1 MAEIKKQFTSGK
13 MNKDVDERLVPNGE
27 YRDAM
32 NIQVSTSEGS
42 DVGTIQNILGNR
54 GIDEVDSHLSQAFIP
69 NSAVC
74 VGSIADE
81 KNDTFYWFTTT
92 AELDSMNALMSFTSA
107 SPQPTL
113 GISHIIQY
121 KKNSTPSSLKP
132 VFTDISHVI
141 YSMYNVLGNPTYDIA
156 TQTITIITPTVPVV
170 VGMSLT
176 INDSIG
182 GNVSAGNIVTSIDA
196 SILGSVITLQDPLD
210 FLDNLMQPFSQAA
223 LHNTTLFF
231 SQNGLAAGD
240 AGDVLGFV
248 KGNLITSIN
257 IIDDLLFWTDGT
269 TEPKKINISRSIEG
283 TNINGTESTLLVN
296 PDQGISTL
304 DNILAREKHITVIKR
319 APKNTLI
326 VETETIPDFGYG
338 VVAGP
343 MNFTA
348 NPNNP
353 SQGNLLPGDMVD
365 NQGAGGLVLYLDPTL
380 IAPAV
385 GDILLLNPAIS
396 LYLPPDEFQVKLELT
411 NLINNGSSP
420 FTSTPFQI
428 WGARVVS
435 IAEATLTFEQDWN
448 WAIEYPE
455 IKSFKNKF
463 PRFSYRW
470 KYQDGEYS
478 TFAPFTNVIFQPGAQ
493 FRYDVKEAYNLAME
507 NTISKSRLSSYAV
520 NLPEDVVSID
530 ILYKESNSP
539 VVYMVDTI
547 YDLNPLSMVNNF
559 EVTPNQLKAALPE
572 NQLLRAWDNVP
583 RTALAQEVSG
593 SRVIY
598 GNYLQN
604 YNAEDQV
611 VVSAKTVDRSICDVN
626 YDKKS
631 LKSIRNYALG
641 VSFLDKYGRQSPI
654 FTDRQGD
661 IDIPISKAQDR
672 TQLTAK
678 VTVGTPDWATHQ
690 KFYIKDT
697 SNEYYNLAM
706 DRIYNAMDGNIWLS
720 FPSSDRNKVD
730 DETFLILKKGV
741 EGATPVE
748 ESNKYK
754 ILAIENEAPPFIKRK
769 TSILALARE
778 TTVDPFVNGT
788 EDYFIDPDGYP
799 LVGRKKIVISKTS
812 WDSLA
817 VPLTDSIAAPLF
829 EEVEL
834 KFTIAI
840 GLSGVAQYSKPYKV
854 SGFSEDTSGNYSFM
868 LETLISDVD
877 EWLSDST
884 NTIPLDTIGIE
895 ISRVSVKDSPEY
907 QGRFFVKISKDPI
920 VNQNVISQAT
930 SSLGI
935 QQETIDTLPFYY
947 LADADGPS
955 GHDTTSTVSGSAT
968 DTNTNWN
975 EILSPSVVN
984 TAPEGFW
991 FIDAAYYHGTYDPI
1005 LYGTCVGAFF
1015 PSYWQALGVPL
1026 ALPPSNDPAMY
1037 GDAVTTSGFNKG
1049 IEPDG
1054 NGGAYIYLSYSN
1066 LQNAETGGS
1075 LHTDS
1080 TDTNAIWQCGNAVS
1094 NLDVAT
1100 QTGAAAIYEHGIQEL
1115 GPFDCDNTQH
1125 WTLGELTINSYHN
1138 TVDEHRQFFPTSRL
1152 RFAGGDEIYT
1162 ILATPEKVYH
1172 VNFTGFQ
1179 ESDDLYTP
1187 AHDDQLGNGFSTTT
1201 YWEAWFD
1208 EMHLFGSPVNRR
1220 ITYKIHLDKDPT
1232 DPQYGFNPVDPVEG
1246 ANATD
1251 KGHIFFIEENY
1262 VNVEGQIVSADPA
1275 IWETEPKK
1283 DVDLDIY
1290 YEVDGTYPLEIN
1302 SDTNYVFAPK
1312 GSTISFTNFGNPIS
1326 SLNFLNP
1333 SNAVVQAWV
1342 GNKVILSDAIQLAEY
1357 FYNNTTSLL
1366 ITFHRPDG
1374 SCVSSTVDGW
1384 DEDELSE
1391 QVGYP
1396 TWNSGYFLP
1405 ANIVINKDVSKQTV
1419 SLSWFNCYS
1428 FGNGVESQR
1437 VRDDYNQIVIDK
1449 GAKASSTLNKP
1460 YKEEHRK
1467 YGLIYSGLYNS
1478 TASINNLNQ
1487 FIAAEKITKDISP
1500 AYGSIQKLH
1509 SRSSADGD
1517 LIVLCEDR
1525 ILKILANKDAVFNA
1539 DGNSQLTA
1547 TQNVLGQTIPYSGE
1561 YGISKNPESFAS
1573 ENYRVYFADKVRGVV
1588 MRLSKDGLTPISSH
1602 GMKDWFRDNL
1612 KLSTRIIGSY
1622 NDRDSE
1628 YNITLASDPT
1638 LTTTTAITPFSWT
1651 EYVEYPLT
1659 LWGNP
1664 RFHTTSGVVGI
1675 EVGDEV
1681 EITAGDFSLPPS
1693 TKVNSIIFN
1702 QATGVHE
1709 ILCSALVTSNAGPP
1723 AFPWLMEIT
1732 ITGDRYHTTTLPN
1745 PIGGEKTLSFR
1756 EDVRGWVSFK
1766 SFIPENGISCASE
1779 YYTFQ
1784 YGKAFMHNLP
1794 TQFRNTFYGAT
1805 VDSTF
1810 TVILNDVP
1818 GSVKSFDT
1826 INYEGSQARVT
1837 QFTGVNINGNVFN
1850 DGQYHNLSPARG
1862 WYVDNVKTDQEIGG
1876 INEFIEKE
1884 GKWFSYMKGTEIMH
1898 YEGELNG
1905 LPAQRPTINPDGSS
1919 TFDQASFAI
1928 QGLGVLGGSVIIN
1941 GTGDC
1946 MDPSAFNY
1954 NPSATFDDGSCEA
1967 YVYGCMELS
1976 ASNTTYPLANTED
1989 GSCTWFGCYDPFGE
2003 ALPSSVTIFG
2013 ADATNYNQQYPGAIV
2028 DDGSC
2033 IDIVYGCMDPLN
2045 SNYNPLANM
2054 PAEGGSPEACDTMI
2068 YGCLLPEGINYY
2080 GGADL
2085 ESGLCMMP
2093 GCVLSPN
2100 APNYLYSTVT
2110 GAPFSSDAIN
2120 YIAVDPAIHGIY
2132 DDGSCIEPGC
2142 MDGGGLTE
2150 MEWNALG
2157 YPMISTQTHTGLAA
2171 GNYSANA
2178 TDDDGSCLYCGDAT
2192 ANNFDGGA
2200 PHSYAAC
2207 QYCQIQDWGMYAISG
2222 DIVTGE
2228 LELIVTAETMLGGG
2242 TNSAVVGSIEVVII
2256 DTAAYAQPNPLV
2268 LNFDTT
2274 DMEYDATTS
2283 TWTITVLGLNLYAPV
2298 NINVEGECSDSNS
2311 NIITYTTTAFG
2322 TAVNGCTEIFAC
2334 NYNNSANT
2342 DDGSCE
2348 YYSCSG
2354 CSDPTAISSSYNMQN
2369 TGPNIGTGCTT
2380 QIGCTIA
2387 CGNGVDSTSG
2397 GAYSPVD
2404 PLGCCVYDVL
2414 GCTDVAYD
2422 NYNPLATIDDGSCI
2436 MYVYGCTDPAYVQYD
2451 PLANVDDGSC
2461 VDIISYGCTHMHSCN
2476 FEYDQFGNSVPGM
2489 VHDCAGVLNG
2499 SDTTCCAVPFSDVSI
2514 GGVIGQNPQYESTG
2528 ATSHADLWLETTRHF
2543 VGGGGPDVN
2552 IGLNFSLGGYL
2563 SNVANLNMNIWERN
2577 DDDTA
2582 WSLVMQHQLANA
2594 GTVLASTN
2602 GDVIDFPFTQDGTT
2616 YWSVDP
2622 ADQYSNLNYDFKPY
2636 DAFGHLRK
2644 YMIRIGQYVDGVE
2657 YGWSSNPFSGS
2668 PNIAGCGAEIIYE
2681 FDPVGCMTPDIF
2693 GGQWQNPILGCI
2705 DAMAC
2710 NNDCAVD
2717 SNGYPT
2723 SPTSGSNCGDGVT
2736 CHNQQL
2742 CTMPPDTATCVT
2754 TTDNGNTVHTCVAD
2768 ACYLTPGPYQAVFGG
2783 MSAVQVCESAAFDP
2797 WSGYDNKCMITVP
2810 D

>member
-641 VSFLDKYGRQSPI
+641 VSFLDKYGRQSPV
-654 FTDRQGD
+654 FTDKEGS
-661 IDIPISKAQDR
+661 IDIPIIEAQKQN
-672 TQLTAK
+672 QLTARVSK
-678 VTVGTPDWATHQ
+678 GTPGWATHQ
-690 KFYIKDT
+690 KFFIKDI

-706 DRIYNAMDGNIWLS
+706 DRFYDARDGNIWLS
-720 FPSSDRNKVD
+720 FPSSERNKID

-741 EGATPVE
+741 EGDVPVV

-754 ILAIENEAPPFIKRK
+754 ILAIENEAPPFIKRRVIPI
-769 TSILALARE
+769 SLARE
-778 TTVDPFVNGT
+778 TDIDPFGNGT
-788 EDYFIDPDGYP
+788 PSVFVDSSGYP
-799 LVGRKKIVISKTS
+799 TVGNSKILINKLYWDAVASPLVDASSV
-812 WDSLA
+812 A
-817 VPLTDSIAAPLF
+817 LF
-829 EEVEL
+829 EEIEL
-834 KFTIAI
+834 KFSIAV
-840 GLSGVAQYSKPYKV
+840 GASGASQSSKPYKV
-854 SGFSEDTSGNYSFM
+854 SAMSVDVASGDYVFM
-868 LETLISDVD
+868 LQDSISDD
-877 EWLSDST
+877 DSWLSNST
-884 NTIPLDTIGIE
+884 NTQPEDTIAVE
-895 ISRVSVKDSPEY
+895 VSRVVVKDSPEF
-907 QGRFFVKISKDPI
+907 QGRFFVKVAKDPI
-920 VNQNVISQAT
+920 VNQNIIGQAINSLDTEERTIS
-930 SSLGI
+930 
-935 QQETIDTLPFYY
+935 TLPFHY
-947 LADADGPS
+947 LADQDGLS
-955 GHDTTSTVSGSAT
+955 GHDTTSTKHQESST
-968 DTNTNWN
+968 DTFGNWN
-975 EILSPSVVN
+975 AVLSPSA
-984 TAPEGFW
+984 TSSTPEGFW

-1005 LYGTCVGAFF
+1005 MYGTCVGAFT
-1015 PSYWQALGVPL
+1015 PSYWQAIGIPG
-1026 ALPPSNDPAMY
+1026 APPPSNDPAMY
-1037 GDAVTTSGFNKG
+1037 GAAITTSGFNKG

-1066 LQNAETGGS
+1066 LQNAESSGS
-1075 LHTDS
+1075 LHTSSAD
-1080 TDTNAIWQCGNAVS
+1080 TDAIWECGNAVS
-1094 NLDVAT
+1094 NLGAT
-1100 QTGAAAIYEHGIQEL
+1100 PGPQNKALIEHGIQEL
-1115 GPFDCDNTQH
+1115 GPWDCGNTQH
-1125 WTLGELTINSYHN
+1125 WTLGQPTINSNHA
-1138 TVDEHRQFFPTSRL
+1138 TVKQQNEFFQDSRL
-1152 RFAGGDEIYT
+1152 MFAGGDEIYT
-1162 ILATPEKVYH
+1162 IISPYEKIYH
-1172 VNFTGFQ
+1172 VNYTGFQ
-1179 ESDDLYTP
+1179 ESDDLYTT
-1187 AHDDQLGNGFSTTT
+1187 AHEDQLFNGFTTIT
-1201 YWEAWFD
+1201 YWEDFFD
-1208 EMHLFGSPVNRR
+1208 EMYFFGSPNNRR

-1232 DPQYGFNPVDPVEG
+1232 DAQYGFNPVDPATG
-1246 ANATD
+1246 ATATEL
-1251 KGHIFFIEENY
+1251 GYIFFIEEDY
-1262 VNVEGQIVSADPA
+1262 VNVEDQVVSEFPA

-1290 YEVDGTYPLEIN
+1290 REIDSTYPLEIN
-1302 SDTNYVFAPK
+1302 NDTNYTFAPK
-1312 GSTISFTNFGNPIS
+1312 GSTISLSKFGNPLPPS
-1326 SLNFLNP
+1326 NFINP
-1333 SNAVVQAWV
+1333 FNAVVQAWV
-1342 GNKVILSDAIQLAEY
+1342 GNKVILSNPIQLDEY
-1357 FYNNTTSLL
+1357 YYSDTANML

-1374 SCVSSTVDGW
+1374 SCVSSTIDGW
-1384 DEDELSE
+1384 DDDDLSAV
-1391 QVGYP
+1391 VGYP
-1396 TWNSGYFLP
+1396 TWPSGEFLP
-1405 ANIVINKDVSKQTV
+1405 TNIVINKNVSKQTV

-1437 VRDDYNQIVIDK
+1437 IRDDYNQITIDK
-1449 GAKASSTLNKP
+1449 GVKASSTLNEL

-1478 TASINNLNQ
+1478 TTGVNNLNQ
-1487 FIAAEKITKDISP
+1487 FIAAEKITKDINP
-1500 AYGSIQKLH
+1500 TYGSIQKLY

-1517 LIVLCEDR
+1517 LIALCEDR

-1539 DGNSQLTA
+1539 DGNPQLIA
-1547 TQNVLGQTIPYSGE
+1547 TENVLGQAMPYSGE

-1573 ENYRVYFADKVRGVV
+1573 ENYRVYFTDKVRGTV

-1612 KLSTRIIGSY
+1612 KLSTKLIGSHD
-1622 NDRDSE
+1622 DRNNE
-1628 YNITLASDPT
+1628 YNINLNSTVLMPT
-1638 LTTTTAITPFSWT
+1638 LGQT
-1651 EYVEYPLT
+1651 V
-1659 LWGNP
+1659 
-1664 RFHTTSGVVGI
+1664 
-1675 EVGDEV
+1675 
-1681 EITAGDFSLPPS
+1681 
-1693 TKVNSIIFN
+1693 
-1702 QATGVHE
+1702 
-1709 ILCSALVTSNAGPP
+1709 
-1723 AFPWLMEIT
+1723 
-1732 ITGDRYHTTTLPN
+1732 
-1745 PIGGEKTLSFR
+1745 SFR

-1766 SFIPENGISCASE
+1766 SFIPENGVSCAND

-1784 YGKAFMHNLP
+1784 YGKAFMHNSS
-1794 TQFRNTFYGAT
+1794 TQLRNTFYNAG
-1805 VDSTF
+1805 VDSSF

-1818 GSVKSFDT
+1818 GSIKSFDT
-1826 INYEGSQARVT
+1826 INYEGSQARIT
-1837 QFTGVNINGNVFN
+1837 EFTGAIFNNAVVN
-1850 DGQYHNLSPARG
+1850 DGQYHNLSSVPG

-1884 GKWFSYMKGTEIMH
+1884 GKWFSYMKGVEIAH

-1919 TFDQASFAI
+1919 TFDQASFAV
-1928 QGLGVLGGSVIIN
+1928 QGLGVLGGTPIIN
-1941 GTGDC
+1941 LTGDC
-1946 MDPSAFNY
+1946 TDPTASNY
-1954 NPSATFDDGSCEA
+1954 NPNADWDDGSCIPF
-1967 YVYGCMELS
+1967 VYGCMALS
-1976 ASNTTYPLANTED
+1976 AFNTSEPLANTED
-1989 GSCTWFGCYDPFGE
+1989 GSCNWYGCIDPGGDM
-2003 ALPSSVTIFG
+2003 LPSSVTAFG
-2013 ADATNYNQQYPGAIV
+2013 AEALNYENQYPGAIL

-2033 IDIVYGCMDPLN
+2033 ILIVYGCLDPLN
-2045 SNYNPLANM
+2045 SNYNPDANM
-2054 PAEGGSPEACDTMI
+2054 NAEGGSAEACI
-2068 YGCLLPEGINYY
+2068 PIVWGCLEEEGVNYY
-2080 GGADL
+2080 AGAAYDN
-2085 ESGLCMMP
+2085 GLCSMP
-2093 GCVLSPN
+2093 GCVLYPN
-2100 APNYLYSTVT
+2100 ASNYQYSTVT
-2110 GAPFSSDAIN
+2110 GALFSSSALN
-2120 YIAVDPAIHGIY
+2120 YVVFDPLDPTAGVY
-2132 DDGSCIEPGC
+2132 DDGSCIIPGC
-2142 MDGGGLTE
+2142 TDFGGLTE
-2150 MEWNALG
+2150 TEWIALG
-2157 YPMISTQTHTGLAA
+2157 YPTANTTQVYTGNPA
-2171 GNYSANA
+2171 GNYSSNA
-2178 TDDDGSCLYCGDAT
+2178 TTDNGSCLYCSDTT
-2192 ANNFDGGA
+2192 ANNDDASGG
-2200 PHSYAAC
+2200 SSNMTEGC
-2207 QYCQIQDWGMYAISG
+2207 QYCMLEGWAQYSISG
-2222 DIVTGE
+2222 NITTGE
-2228 LELIVTAETMLGGG
+2228 LTIVVTAENGLG
-2242 TNSAVVGSIEVVII
+2242 NIPQPALVDSIAFTITDYTTYPAGFPLLLGFDQQDVEYDPTTFTWTVVIPSL
-2256 DTAAYAQPNPLV
+2256 DLYNP
-2268 LNFDTT
+2268 
-2274 DMEYDATTS
+2274 
-2283 TWTITVLGLNLYAPV
+2283 I
-2298 NINVEGECSDSNS
+2298 NINVIGECSNTDSQTLS
-2311 NIITYTTTAFG
+2311 FTTTAFG
-2322 TAVNGCTEIFAC
+2322 VPTPGCTELYAC
-2334 NYNNSANT
+2334 NFNISAT
-2342 DDGSCE
+2342 SDDGTCE

-2354 CSDPTAISSSYNMQN
+2354 CTDPLAISSSYNKQN
-2369 TGPNIGTGCTT
+2369 TGPNAGLPCVGATGCTT
-2380 QIGCTIA
+2380 A
-2387 CGNGVDSTSG
+2387 CGNGIIA
-2397 GAYSPVD
+2397 GAGVPPD
-2404 PLGCCVYDVL
+2404 GCCDYDIM
-2414 GCTDVAYD
+2414 GCMDVNYD
-2422 NYNPLATIDDGSCI
+2422 NYNPLATVSDGSCI
-2436 MYVYGCTDPAYVQYD
+2436 MYVYGCTNQAYTQYD

-2461 VDIISYGCTHMHSCN
+2461 TTLIDYGCIDDRACN
-2476 FEYDQFGNSVPGM
+2476 YLYNQNGISIPTMD
-2489 VHDCAGVLNG
+2489 HDCTMTQNG
-2499 SDTTCCAVPFSDVSI
+2499 TVHTCCAYGFDDVYVGGTAGQSGSI
-2514 GGVIGQNPQYESTG
+2514 PYESTG
-2528 ATSHADLWLETTRHF
+2528 ATLASDLELERTKHYIDGNSF
-2543 VGGGGPDVN
+2543 PPDIN
-2552 IGLNFSLGGYL
+2552 IGLSFDHSLGNSL
-2563 SNVANLNMNIWERN
+2563 IDQFWANMWERN
-2577 DDDTA
+2577 DDDTGWDWIA
-2582 WSLVMQHQLANA
+2582 QYVRVNA
-2594 GTVLASTN
+2594 GSYLTNSGGTWNDAPFKEGSNTFQWTNTAADDTDTDNYDHKPYNAIGGIRKYLVRMGQKVNGISYGYTVLPTYGSTN
-2602 GDVIDFPFTQDGTT
+2602 IP
-2616 YWSVDP
+2616 
-2622 ADQYSNLNYDFKPY
+2622 
-2636 DAFGHLRK
+2636 
-2644 YMIRIGQYVDGVE
+2644 
-2657 YGWSSNPFSGS
+2657 
-2668 PNIAGCGAEIIYE
+2668 GCGVQLVFNFE
-2681 FDPVGCMTPDIF
+2681 PTGCMTPDIF
-2693 GGQWQNPILGCI
+2693 GGAHANPILGCL
-2705 DAMAC
+2705 DFDAC

-2717 SNGYPT
+2717 ANGNATAPST
-2723 SPTSGSNCGDGVT
+2723 GTNCGDQVT
-2736 CHNQQL
+2736 CHDQNL

-2754 TTDNGNTVHTCVAD
+2754 TTTNQGQTHTCVAD
-2768 ACYLTPGPYQAVFGG
+2768 ACFIVSPGPYVGTLTS
-2783 MSAVQVCESAAFDP
+2783 SAVSICQNTALDP
-2797 WSGYDNKCMITVP
+2797 SDGYANKCNLATQ
-2810 D
+2810 